1 MATAIINGR
10 RTEIPD
16 AVTNEQ
22 EIRRLGNI
30 DPKRNL
36 LRRTR
41 EGNYMIPRGARVQVS
56 DGDVF
61 LDAPA
66 RIKGAGAT
74 PAERCSS

>member
-1 MATAIINGR
+1 MAQAVINGHRVILPEAVSDGDVR
-10 RTEIPD
+10 R
-16 AVTNEQ
+16 V
-22 EIRRLGNI
+22 GNI

-41 EGNYMIPRGARVQVS
+41 EGNFLVPRGARMQVN

-66 RIKGAGAT
+66 RIKG
-74 PAERCSS
+74 